1 MDMTGMGIVMWIF
14 WVVVFIAVVLLIKV
28 LISSNNKQ
36 ISSSSQSPIE
46 TLKKRYANGDI
57 DDEEYERRKKELEV

>member
-1 MDMTGMGIVMWIF
+1 MNMTGMGIVMWIF

-36 ISSSSQSPIE
+36 ISSSSQSPIQ